1 MTKREYRIWN
11 AVWLRDGSLPAML
24 TVLLFAACTAFP
36 RVSSAAVCAVMPN
49 NVGIGTVT
57 VINAASSAPIS
68 GALVN
73 WTYAGHTMRT
83 ATDSR
88 GRMAFQVKV
97 TNATN
102 GNPVALSVE
111 DNGYSSATAN
121 ATICPGTNTAV
132 RVRLSPVA
140 KFGTVSGRVTDSLT
154 GLGIADVTIAVLIG
168 KFPQL
173 GLIATTGTNGRYSIP
188 HVGFASGLTLQATL
202 SEPSCAPPTLRTFA
216 VGSATVTE
224 NFKFPVT
231 TTISYCPP
239 AESGDL
245 SGAAARASPATTPA
259 AMSDDSS
266 AATPALADS
275 GITWQPATPD
285 SILVNAP
292 INSWNAGH
300 INDILKTGTSQA
312 LIASDS
318 GGVWSLAWSSSS
330 AAALPLS
337 TTWGSVGMSSLAQG
351 PDGVNH
357 VYAGTVTVSNNL
369 SPGSAGGVLWET
381 NTSAG
386 SPLQSW
392 KAHDLAGTCAQ
403 ITHILVIP
411 EFRRVVVAC
420 ESGVW
425 WSPIPPAPAA
435 LGVYHWLRALPG
447 TGVTPALLQGGF
459 ARLIKGPGWHTG
471 VGGPPAE
478 GTIAAVAWG
487 GRAPG
492 QLIYWGSWS
501 GGQLVLNAATV
512 DPGFGHVSLT
522 FGRSTAAACPMDAHT
537 MYAAAD
543 SPSPR
548 GAPTSGD
555 LAALW
560 KSTDGGQTWTMIHL
574 PPNGAPPNG
583 TGHQGDYNQ
592 AIAVSPANC
601 STFAIAWS
609 YSSYVSFNGGTTYP
623 MALNGQTSGCGTG
636 GCNLHDD
643 YHALLFDPFDSQTLW
658 FGTDGG
664 LAAGRGVVNGGSPT
678 FTSYY
683 NQHLRQ
689 LQFYHASPSF
699 LTSNLVAGPLQ
710 DNAVVYSLL
719 PSGWTPVPK
728 SGGDG
733 AYSEFVGVGSG
744 AGAAG
749 QGDTLIWNSPG
760 NPWVQSPWNGGNF
773 QDPSGVPVADR
784 KNTRDPAGVTG
795 GPNWNV
801 RQPSYANAA
810 GQLMY
815 GVSGNGSSVYG
826 LFANTDGSD
835 LHLES
840 IGSVGRTDGVASVSS
855 ANGSTV
861 FVGTERG
868 NICQLTAPYTPA
880 SPCVHFVINQPAGD
894 TVARVNGVLEFF
906 SSVGLAATNSSKS
919 SNGGYVLSLLGDSWQ
934 PTSGLPTDLPYMSV
948 EGANLSSVFVANTS
962 QVFMTQDLGTT
973 WLTASDG
980 LPKVANGIEL
990 HYGAQPDGSHYMYLA
1005 TYGWSMF
1012 RALLP

>member
-1 MTKREYRIWN
+1 MTKPESRNGN
-11 AVWLRDGSLPAML
+11 AAWLSEGAVPAL
-24 TVLLFAACTAFP
+24 VAVLLFTACAAFP
-36 RVSSAAVCAVMPN
+36 RVSTAAVCAVMPN
-49 NVGIGTVT
+49 NIGTGTAT
-57 VINAASSAPIS
+57 VINAASGAPIS

-88 GRMAFQVKV
+88 GRMVFQVQV
-97 TNATN
+97 TNTTN

-111 DNGYSSATAN
+111 NNGYGSAAAN

-132 RVRLSPVA
+132 RVRLSAVA
-140 KFGTVSGRVTDSLT
+140 KFGTVKGQVTDPTT
-154 GLGIADVTIAVLIG
+154 GLGIPDATITVLIG
-168 KFPQL
+168 KFPQP
-173 GLIATTGTNGRYSIP
+173 GLTATTDTNGRYSIP
-188 HVGFASGLTLQATL
+188 HVGFAGGLTLQAAL
-202 SEPSCAPPTLRTFA
+202 AEPSCVPPIRRTFA
-216 VGSATVTE
+216 VSSATVTE

-231 TTISYCPP
+231 TTITYCPP
-239 AESGDL
+239 SESGDL
-245 SGAAARASPATTPA
+245 SGAAARVSAATAPG
-259 AMSDDSS
+259 AMADDSS
-266 AATPALADS
+266 AAPLALADS
-275 GITWQPATPD
+275 GITWQPATAD

-292 INSWNAGH
+292 LNTWNAGH
-300 INDILKTGTSQA
+300 INDILKTGPSQA
-312 LIASDS
+312 LIASDT

-337 TTWGSVGMSSLAQG
+337 TKWGSVAMSSLAQG

-357 VYAGTVTVSNNL
+357 VYAGTVTSDR

-392 KAHDLAGTCAQ
+392 KAHKPVGTCAQ
-403 ITHILVIP
+403 INHILVIP

-420 ESGVW
+420 DNGVW

-435 LGVYHWLRALPG
+435 LGQYHWLRALPG
-447 TGVTPALLQGGF
+447 SGVNPAPLQGGF
-459 ARLIKGPGWHTG
+459 ARLVKGPGWTAA
-471 VGGPPAE
+471 GGPPTE
-478 GTIAAVAWG
+478 GTIAAVLWG
-487 GRAPG
+487 GTAPG
-492 QLIYWGSWS
+492 QLIYWGAWS
-501 GGQLVLNAATV
+501 GGQLLLNATTV
-512 DPGFGHVSLT
+512 DPGSGHTSMT
-522 FGRSTAAACPMDAHT
+522 FGRSTAAACPIDARM
-537 MYAAAD
+537 MYAAAEAND
-543 SPSPR
+543 
-548 GAPTSGD
+548 D
-555 LAALW
+555 LAAVW
-560 KSTDGGQTWTMIHL
+560 KSSNGGKTWTMVHL
-574 PPNGAPPNG
+574 PPNGAPPNA
-583 TGHQGDYNQ
+583 TGHMGHYNQ
-592 AIAVSPANC
+592 AIAVSAANNC
-601 STFAIAWS
+601 NTVAIGWQ
-609 YSSYVSFNGGTTYP
+609 YSSFVSFNGGTTYP
-623 MALNGQTSGCGTG
+623 MALNGANSGCGPG

-643 YHALLFDPFDSQTLW
+643 YHALLFDPSAPQILW

-664 LAAGRGVVNGGSPT
+664 LAAANGVVNGGSPT

-683 NQHLRQ
+683 NEHLRQ
-689 LQFYHASPSF
+689 LQIYHASPSY

-710 DNAVVYSLL
+710 DNAVAYDLL
-719 PSGWTPVPK
+719 PGSWTRVPG

-733 AYSEFVGVGSG
+733 AYSEFLGVGSG

-760 NPWVQSPWNGGNF
+760 NAWQQSPWNGGAF
-773 QDPSGVPVADR
+773 QSPSTVPVADST
-784 KNTRDPAGVTG
+784 NIRDPAGVAG

-815 GVSGNGSSVYG
+815 GVSGLGASVYG
-826 LFANTDGSD
+826 LFANTDGTD

-840 IGSVGRTDGVASVSS
+840 IGSIGSSDGVASVSS

-861 FVGTERG
+861 FVGSELG

-880 SPCVHFVINQPAGD
+880 SSCVNFVIQQPAGD
-894 TVARVNGVLEFF
+894 TVARINGMLEFF
-906 SSVGLAATNSSKS
+906 SSIGLAATSSSKS

-934 PTSGLPTDLPYMSV
+934 PTSGLPTNLPYNSV
-948 EGANLSSVFVANTS
+948 EGPNLGSVFVANTS
-962 QVFMTQDLGTT
+962 QVFTTQDLGTT

-990 HYGAQPDGSHYMYLA
+990 HYVAQPDGTHYIYLA

-1012 RALLP
+1012 RAPLP